1 MLAIMPPVEGSP
13 VEGSAVDEPLIVGP
27 PPPPPPPPPQ
37 AARISAQN
45 EVPKRVRLVKERA
58 RP

>member
-1 MLAIMPPVEGSP
+1 MLAVMPPVEGP
-13 VEGSAVDEPLIVGP
+13 AVDEPLIVGP
-27 PPPPPPPPPQ
+27 HHHRRHRRPPQ